1 MPLEQRVIKPIC
13 VSRNCVPLNY
23 SISNE
28 LEFVTNNTLAN
39 IIRQLSSLSK
49 YAEDLFGAILNDS
62 IAIVN
67 RTNNLQLKINKM
79 VNKVMSLDS
88 SIEEVSLQV
97 RYNQKFVLFSSVL
110 PSALLYVY
118 YGVWDC
124 RWSGS

>member
-118 YGVWDC
+118 YGVWNC

>member
-97 RYNQKFVLFSSVL
+97 RYNQKLVLFSSAL
-110 PSALLYVY
+110 PSVLFVH
-118 YGVWDC
+118 YGIWDC